1 MINFKLLII
10 FIFSKIIKITNKE
23 KNLSTFNGIY
33 LIKNTEVNLYFYI
46 QNNRLILANRQKN
59 FRLELISSNLYII
72 KSRIKNQRIGVDENN
87 NIIIYNKKKNIK
99 NLDKI
104 YWNIIQ
110 INNSEF
116 LIQNKYNKKYIESI
130 NNKLQLSNK
139 IIYNLN
145 NQDNLSLKKN
155 YIFTFIRLFQDDKL
169 KIKKQIIIK
178 EPIDLLIKYIDLN
191 DMNLMRDNIT
201 QIYKDKDN
209 EELRYC
215 LRSILQYISW
225 IRKIF
230 ILMPNE
236 KVKYLKNIEEIK
248 EKIIYIKDKD
258 LLGYDTAN
266 IHAFTFNLYKME
278 KYGISNN
285 FIYMEDDFFIGYML
299 KKYDFFYYYK
309 NKKKVFPYI
318 LSSYFYEL
326 NKIDILNKYYQKLKT
341 KDLIHPHSKEGW
353 RFSILSTSK
362 YFIEKFNNFSIING
376 ILTHNAI
383 PENTNDLKLIFEEI
397 QKYNYI
403 NETLFC
409 KMRHILTLNKHQ
421 FFNLYSLNILKRK
434 VNSIPYKYIPIEL
447 LNKFNLNVA
456 LFVINTGGN
465 HIPLK
470 RQVCIQK
477 KIMEKRFPIKV
488 IYERVKNQ
496 EIHIIDCIKNYFYQI
511 LRLFILT
518 YIYKIYELIINQKCF
533 N

>member
-1 MINFKLLII
+1 MINFKLLIILINQNLEHIWLCFYIEKPNILSKEEELII

-33 LIKNTEVNLYFYI
+33 LIK
-46 QNNRLILANRQKN
+46 
-59 FRLELISSNLYII
+59 
-72 KSRIKNQRIGVDENN
+72 
-87 NIIIYNKKKNIK
+87 
-99 NLDKI
+99 
-104 YWNIIQ
+104 
-110 INNSEF
+110 
-116 LIQNKYNKKYIESI
+116 
-130 NNKLQLSNK
+130 
-139 IIYNLN
+139 YNLN

-299 KKYDFFYYYK
+299 
-309 NKKKVFPYI
+309 
-318 LSSYFYEL
+318 
-326 NKIDILNKYYQKLKT
+326 
-341 KDLIHPHSKEGW
+341 
-353 RFSILSTSK
+353 
-362 YFIEKFNNFSIING
+362 
-376 ILTHNAI
+376 A
-383 PENTNDLKLIFEEI
+383 
-397 QKYNYI
+397 
-403 NETLFC
+403 
-409 KMRHILTLNKHQ
+409 
-421 FFNLYSLNILKRK
+421 
-434 VNSIPYKYIPIEL
+434 
-447 LNKFNLNVA
+447 
-456 LFVINTGGN
+456 
-465 HIPLK
+465 
-470 RQVCIQK
+470 
-477 KIMEKRFPIKV
+477 
-488 IYERVKNQ
+488 
-496 EIHIIDCIKNYFYQI
+496 
-511 LRLFILT
+511 
-518 YIYKIYELIINQKCF
+518 
-533 N
+533 